1 MLTGSSLPGGAYA
14 VSDRAFGAA
23 VAVVT
28 VSVMSFLIWLI
39 YFNAG
44 DPGHAAAGSSVL
56 PKVSAVLNGV
66 SAAAVTAALIAI
78 ALKKYRLHAGLM
90 IFSLIASAC
99 FLANYVYY
107 HLHHGDTP
115 FTGTGL
121 IRPVYFTILISHI
134 CLSIVVFPLILTS
147 VFLAASRRFTMHRR
161 LSRYTAP
168 IWLYVSLSGVAIY
181 AMLHA

>member
-1 MLTGSSLPGGAYA
+1 MIARPSLPGGVYA

-28 VSVMSFLIWLI
+28 VSVMSFLLWLI
-39 YFNAG
+39 YFNDG
-44 DPGHAAAGSSVL
+44 EPSHAAAVSSLL
-56 PKVSAVLNGV
+56 PKISAVLNGV
-66 SAAAVTAALIAI
+66 SAVAVAAALVAI

-90 IFSLIASAC
+90 IFALIASAC

-134 CLSIVVFPLILTS
+134 LLSIVVLPLILTS
-147 VFLAASRRFTMHRR
+147 VFLAVSRRFVMHRR
-161 LSRYTAP
+161 LSRYTGA
-168 IWLYVSLSGVAIY
+168 IWLYVSSSGVAIY
-181 AMLHA
+181 ALLHA

>member
-1 MLTGSSLPGGAYA
+1 MIARPSLPGGVYA

-23 VAVVT
+23 AAVVT

-44 DPGHAAAGSSVL
+44 EPSHAAAASSLL
-56 PKVSAVLNGV
+56 PKISAVLNGV
-66 SAAAVTAALIAI
+66 SAVAVTAALVAI
-78 ALKKYRLHAGLM
+78 ARKKYRLHAGLM
-90 IFSLIASAC
+90 IFAIVASAC

-121 IRPVYFTILISHI
+121 IRPVYFTILVSHI
-134 CLSIVVFPLILTS
+134 LLSIIVFPLILTS
-147 VFLAASRRFTMHRR
+147 VFLAVSRRFVMHRR
-161 LSRYTAP
+161 LSRYTGA
-168 IWLYVSLSGVAIY
+168 IWLYVSSSGVAIY
-181 AMLHA
+181 ALLHA

>member
-1 MLTGSSLPGGAYA
+1 VTVSPSLPGGVPG
-14 VSDRAFGAA
+14 VSDRAFGAG

-44 DPGHAAAGSSVL
+44 DPGHTAASSSLL

-66 SAAAVTAALIAI
+66 SAAAVTAALA
-78 ALKKYRLHAGLM
+78 AVAKKKYRLHAGLM
-90 IFSLIASAC
+90 LFAIVASAC

-115 FTGTGL
+115 FTGTGT
-121 IRPVYFTILISHI
+121 IRAVYFTILITHVL
-134 CLSIVVFPLILTS
+134 LSIVVLPLILTS
-147 VFLAASRRFTMHRR
+147 VFLAVSRRFVVHRR
-161 LSRYTAP
+161 LSRYTAA